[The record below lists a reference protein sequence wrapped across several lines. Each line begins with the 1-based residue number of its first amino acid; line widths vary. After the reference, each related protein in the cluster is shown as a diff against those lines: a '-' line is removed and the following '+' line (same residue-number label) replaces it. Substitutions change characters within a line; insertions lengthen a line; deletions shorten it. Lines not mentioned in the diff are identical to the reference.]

1 MEIYRLLFETAI
13 ETNPIGVVG
22 IFSLGAAFGN
32 CLTLVMV
39 KLARKHAEKQVKE
52 TARVCR
58 LRAKRSWDA

>member
-39 KLARKHAEKQVKE
+39 KLVRKRAKKQVKE
-52 TARVCR
+52 TARVGR